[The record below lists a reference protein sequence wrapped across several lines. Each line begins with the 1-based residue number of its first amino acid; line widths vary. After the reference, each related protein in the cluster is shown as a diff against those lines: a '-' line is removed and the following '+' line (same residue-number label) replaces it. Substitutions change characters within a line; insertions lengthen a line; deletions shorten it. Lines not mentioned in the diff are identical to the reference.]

1 MKDDDVLVREDM
13 DAASR
18 FFRAVSE
25 QRIDAEEEAASESV
39 GASSLDFSR
48 FRARRFRQRLLGL
61 LDELVAA
68 IDRRD
73 LRAVW
78 AVLEAADAS
87 RCFPAAVQGEALV
100 IAQLPPTAYRAP
112 LRLYRY
118 YQLLTQLGDEPL
130 ELVQDLAPLSFDVA
144 PPPAPPTPVREL
156 RFPDRQSPDDDPRGG
171 PRAGPRDGGSSRR
184 RSGSR

>member
-1 MKDDDVLVREDM
+1 MKEDDVLVREDM
-13 DAASR
+13 DAATR

-25 QRIDAEEEAASESV
+25 QQVDAEEEAASESS

-61 LDELVAA
+61 LDELIGA

-78 AVLEAADAS
+78 AVLEAADAN
-87 RCFPAAVQGEALV
+87 RCFPSSVQSEALV
-100 IAQLPPTAYRAP
+100 IAQLPHTAYRAP
-112 LRLYRY
+112 IRLYRY

-130 ELVQDLAPLSFDVA
+130 ELTQDLAPLSFDVA
-144 PPPAPPTPVREL
+144 PPAPPTPVREL
-156 RFPDRQSPDDDPRGG
+156 RFPDRRSPDDDPRGG
-171 PRAGPRDGGSSRR
+171 PRIGPRDGGSSRR